1 MFCTCTRPCARANDA
16 KIVRSRDAQ
25 CDTMELPLGNSLEIV
40 LLSNLFLKLGVIN
53 IYDMNIKKIK
63 KKMGSPCLFT
73 RQRALKMG
81 YFY

>member
-53 IYDMNIKKIK
+53 IYDMNIKK
-63 KKMGSPCLFT
+63 M
-73 RQRALKMG
+73 Q
-81 YFY
+81 